1 MFTEE
6 FAILGKIPLKI
17 VRIKSQ
23 QTKSNFKWWFGS
35 LSQSF
40 FSSATQIIIRFCTGP
55 NHHYFPSDRLYSLI
69 GVITSLA
76 TLWLVRLSLTL
87 QCWLVVWLFSTM
99 DFQMCLQRACIRG
112 CIITMVAFVW
122 LFTTVSL
129 QMCPQMA
136 CMRRCIITQV
146 TFVWL
151 FSTVGFQ
158 MCPQTVCPRG
168 CIITLVAFV
177 WLFSTVCFQM
187 SPQIAC
193 LNGCKVTLV
202 AFVWLFTT
210 VYFQMCPQMTCIRGC
225 IYDYSHIGC
234 ICLTF
239 LHCVL

>member
-87 QCWLVVWLFSTM
+87 QCWLVVWLFSIMDFQMSLQSACMRRCIIALVAFVWLFSTM
-99 DFQMCLQRACIRG
+99 DFQMCLQRACITG

-129 QMCPQMA
+129 QMFPQWTWI
-136 CMRRCIITQV
+136 R
-146 TFVWL
+146 WW
-151 FSTVGFQ
+151 
-158 MCPQTVCPRG
+158 
-168 CIITLVAFV
+168 IITLASFV
-177 WLFSTVCFQM
+177 GPFSHVFLQCFPNKLR
-187 SPQIAC
+187 SDDA
-193 LNGCKVTLV
+193 
-202 AFVWLFTT
+202 
-210 VYFQMCPQMTCIRGC
+210 
-225 IYDYSHIGC
+225 
-234 ICLTF
+234 
-239 LHCVL
+239 

>member
-87 QCWLVVWLFSTM
+87 QCWLVVWLFSIMDFQMSLQSACMRRCIIALVAFVWLFSTVHFQMCPQITCIRGCKITQVAFVWLFSTM

-112 CIITMVAFVW
+112 CIVALVAFVC
-122 LFTTVSL
+122 FFSAVSL
-129 QMCPQMA
+129 QMCLQIT
-136 CMRRCIITQV
+136 CI
-146 TFVWL
+146 
-151 FSTVGFQ
+151 G
-158 MCPQTVCPRG
+158 G

-177 WLFSTVCFQM
+177 WL
-187 SPQIAC
+187 C
-193 LNGCKVTLV
+193 LSH
-202 AFVWLFTT
+202 FVN
-210 VYFQMCPQMTCIRGC
+210 
-225 IYDYSHIGC
+225 
-234 ICLTF
+234 
-239 LHCVL
+239 

>member
-87 QCWLVVWLFSTM
+87 QCWLVVWLFSIMDFQMSLQSACMRRCIIALVAFVWLFSTVHFQMCPQIACIRGCKITQVAFVWLFSTM

-112 CIITMVAFVW
+112 CIITMVEFVW
-122 LFTTVSL
+122 LFTTV
-129 QMCPQMA
+129 
-136 CMRRCIITQV
+136 
-146 TFVWL
+146 
-151 FSTVGFQ
+151 
-158 MCPQTVCPRG
+158 
-168 CIITLVAFV
+168 
-177 WLFSTVCFQM
+177 
-187 SPQIAC
+187 
-193 LNGCKVTLV
+193 
-202 AFVWLFTT
+202 
-210 VYFQMCPQMTCIRGC
+210 
-225 IYDYSHIGC
+225 
-234 ICLTF
+234 
-239 LHCVL
+239 